1 MRYKTRWAIMASMVA
16 LETAYTFPLLRNP
29 DGVILIAGTRV
40 SIDLVIHHFK
50 LGATAEEIA
59 YKFPTVKLLDIYS
72 VITYYLSH
80 RDEVEAYLGE
90 QDRESERVRS
100 EIADV
105 VASPGVRERLLAR
118 RVG

>member
-1 MRYKTRWAIMASMVA
+1 MWSMVA
-16 LETAYTFPLLRNP
+16 LETAYSFPLVRNP

-40 SIDLVIHHFK
+40 SIDLVIYHFK
-50 LGATAEEIA
+50 LGATAEQIA

-80 RDEVEAYLGE
+80 QGEVEAYLAE
-90 QDRESERVRS
+90 QDSESERVRS

-105 VASPGVRERLLAR
+105 VAGPGIRERLLAR
-118 RVG
+118 RAG